1 MNLKDYLTGE
11 ENRQLDALLAKAEER
26 RKEKGEEGCS
36 GQFFLMTC
44 QCKCKQVLEKEE
56 EKERFEEDIRK
67 IFTNICAFARDMTCA
82 LNTARKSCH
91 FPDSEQDV
99 ENNGDMENGLRKA
112 YIKGRMDILCSL
124 AEYQF
129 ISFEVG
135 AYMAGMNQQSFEKVL
150 QDWKYEWIDDLDG

>member
-1 MNLKDYLTGE
+1 
-11 ENRQLDALLAKAEER
+11 
-26 RKEKGEEGCS
+26 
-36 GQFFLMTC
+36 
-44 QCKCKQVLEKEE
+44 
-56 EKERFEEDIRK
+56 
-67 IFTNICAFARDMTCA
+67 MTCA

-112 YIKGRMDILCSL
+112 YIKGRMDILCSFT
-124 AEYQF
+124 EYQF